1 LPDTYFSLEPIPP
14 LSEHSSI
21 SNPARLGHD
30 DVVALLTELAQK
42 RKKKVGNL
50 NWRESIVDLLKLLDI
65 NSNGEAR
72 KQLAQKLG
80 VTVGDVGSAERNIA
94 LHTAV
99 LRELAENGGQVPP
112 KMRS

>member
-1 LPDTYFSLEPIPP
+1 MSWISNLKNRCPILIFSLEPIPH

-21 SNPARLGHD
+21 SNPVRLGHN

-50 NWRESIVDLLKLLDI
+50 NWRESVVDLLKLLDM
-65 NSNGEAR
+65 NSNQEAR

-94 LHTAV
+94 LHAAV
-99 LRELAENGGQVPP
+99 LRGA
-112 KMRS
+112 R